1 MDALLKILRVA
12 LTVLTER
19 LLTLIALWMTFG
31 MACWAMYAPT
41 YQRLGMA
48 GFFAL
53 SVFLPALA
61 KERNREVQA
70 QNRVKQEAVDE

>member
-1 MDALLKILRVA
+1 MDAFLKVIRVA
-12 LTVLTER
+12 LSVLTER
-19 LLTLIALWMTFG
+19 LLTLLALWMTFG
-31 MACWAMYAPT
+31 MACWAMYDPT

-61 KERNREVQA
+61 KERSREVQT
-70 QNRVKQEAVDE
+70 NRPPEQSE